1 MLFENINQY
10 EKAKNALLENNRDI
24 NKTAIDLK
32 KSPLFKNTSDGE
44 IISQLAELNEGL
56 SDSITNF
63 ISKNFGGD
71 ISKLKTV
78 LAQMK
83 EQELKFNQEE
93 YEIYNKFYSLL
104 QDQKA
109 LDRDKN
115 NPDYE
120 NLSKEIQQSRNSL
133 NTRMKEL
140 TKTHNNIF
148 NALEEKTKSLVKDS
162 NRKKKYFN
170 AQRASDVVETQ
181 NDRYNKIKDLTAKSS
196 SRSEELE
203 NFFGVKVEDIK
214 KDTDKAK
221 ERARSEEQ
229 KLSRDELRNSGEGV
243 IFRFQN
249 EPEKRLGTR
258 FTELTKEAR
267 TNPNIEKDLQDFHDE
282 ISSEITKVR
291 SLEKTEANKNS
302 LDNLLKIYDELKIF
316 DKELRKGQ

>member
-24 NKTAIDLK
+24 NKTAAALK

-56 SDSITNF
+56 GDTLTNF

-83 EQELKFNQEE
+83 EQELKFNKEE
-93 YEIYNKFYSLL
+93 YEIYNEFYSLL

-115 NPDYE
+115 NPDYQ
-120 NLSKEIQQSRNSL
+120 NLSKEIQQSRNAL
-133 NTRMKEL
+133 NVRMKEL

-148 NALEEKTKSLVKDS
+148 NSLEERVKDLVKDS

-170 AQRASDVVETQ
+170 AQRANDVLETQ

-196 SRSEELE
+196 ARSKELE
-203 NFFGVKVEDIK
+203 DFFGVNIDDVKKDVDKSRAKVKTEEEKLAAAELIDGGDSMILRFRNDPEKKFAESLMDIK
-214 KDTDKAK
+214 KGAD
-221 ERARSEEQ
+221 
-229 KLSRDELRNSGEGV
+229 
-243 IFRFQN
+243 
-249 EPEKRLGTR
+249 
-258 FTELTKEAR
+258 
-267 TNPNIEKDLQDFHDE
+267 TNPDIEKDLQDFE
-282 ISSEITKVR
+282 KMISTEIT
-291 SLEKTEANKNS
+291 SLRAKGEKSNEPGS
-302 LDNLLKIYDELKIF
+302 LKNLLKIYDELKRV
-316 DKELRKGQ
+316 DAELKGK